1 MKLVF
6 YSIILNN
13 HQANVAD
20 ELWELTHHSYCFVE
34 LVKPN
39 DSNIKGGVDN
49 YGSRPYLLR
58 AWESTENYRKA
69 MALAMTADCCVFSGL
84 PALPFEKA
92 RMKKG
97 LLSFDMSERWL
108 KRGWGNILSPAISRM
123 FLAYHLGGWKYKPIY
138 KLCCSAFA
146 AEDQRKLL
154 TFKDKCYKWGY
165 FTRVGNINVE
175 PLRNPVSSDSF
186 TKIMWCARYLILK
199 HSELPVLMARRLKQK
214 GHNFMLDMY
223 GEGELK
229 NCTIELVKKLG
240 VEDVV
245 RFIGNKPNDELM
257 ADMRQH
263 EIFIFTSDRNEGW
276 GAVANESMANGC
288 VLVSSD
294 GIGSTPYLIEN
305 GKTGFT
311 FRSPVQSSG
320 FDNPDMAALDDLCG
334 KVEWLLN
341 HRKERNEIRN
351 NALRLLRETYSPR
364 AAATRLLSLIDN
376 LCNGGDTE
384 YIDGPCSKA

>member
-1 MKLVF
+1 
-6 YSIILNN
+6 
-13 HQANVAD
+13 
-20 ELWELTHHSYCFVE
+20 
-34 LVKPN
+34 
-39 DSNIKGGVDN
+39 
-49 YGSRPYLLR
+49 
-58 AWESTENYRKA
+58 

-123 FLAYHLGGWKYKPIY
+123 FLAYHLGGWKHKPIY

-223 GEGELK
+223 GEGEL
-229 NCTIELVKKLG
+229 NCTIEL
-240 VEDVV
+240 E
-245 RFIGNKPNDELM
+245 
-257 ADMRQH
+257 
-263 EIFIFTSDRNEGW
+263 
-276 GAVANESMANGC
+276 
-288 VLVSSD
+288 
-294 GIGSTPYLIEN
+294 
-305 GKTGFT
+305 
-311 FRSPVQSSG
+311 
-320 FDNPDMAALDDLCG
+320 
-334 KVEWLLN
+334 
-341 HRKERNEIRN
+341 
-351 NALRLLRETYSPR
+351 
-364 AAATRLLSLIDN
+364 
-376 LCNGGDTE
+376 
-384 YIDGPCSKA
+384 

>member
-1 MKLVF
+1 M
-6 YSIILNN
+6 
-13 HQANVAD
+13 
-20 ELWELTHHSYCFVE
+20 
-34 LVKPN
+34 
-39 DSNIKGGVDN
+39 
-49 YGSRPYLLR
+49 
-58 AWESTENYRKA
+58 
-69 MALAMTADCCVFSGL
+69 
-84 PALPFEKA
+84 
-92 RMKKG
+92 
-97 LLSFDMSERWL
+97 
-108 KRGWGNILSPAISRM
+108 GNILSPAISRM
-123 FLAYHLGGWKYKPIY
+123 FLAYHLGGWKHKPIY

-263 EIFIFTSDRNEGW
+263 EIFILHPTAMKDGEQWLTRAW
-276 GAVANESMANGC
+276 QTAV
-288 VLVSSD
+288 
-294 GIGSTPYLIEN
+294 YW
-305 GKTGFT
+305 F
-311 FRSPVQSSG
+311 PVTASE
-320 FDNPDMAALDDLCG
+320 
-334 KVEWLLN
+334 V
-341 HRKERNEIRN
+341 HH
-351 NALRLLRETYSPR
+351 T
-364 AAATRLLSLIDN
+364 
-376 LCNGGDTE
+376 
-384 YIDGPCSKA
+384 